1 MKKKIFLLAV
11 LFALVL
17 FPFNG
22 HARSSELSA
31 KINKIYFEPEELNTK
46 VFIES
51 DASLQIPRTYY
62 DKATPSTIVLELS
75 NVTAVEEAQI
85 ALKED
90 LLVETIKLERTAE
103 GALLLIGLKEKVPYR
118 IYPNGRSTVV
128 ELNRIQR
135 TMNGYILA
143 QETEEDLKKTP
154 MADITFRDIS
164 ISEEENKIHVAAKLT
179 NGPATQLFALENP
192 LRLVVDFFNTLYP
205 EPTYLYPVRKL
216 GIEKVRTG
224 QFQLSSPYTI
234 ARMVFHLSEPRYYTI
249 ASEKEEFIFSF
260 YRDDIAQTPPIIS
273 TAVPTAPPLP
283 PPIVKEPAKEP
294 EIQIQE
300 PEPVKE
306 EAPPKV
312 EEKIIEAAAPS
323 PKPSV
328 AAPVQEQ
335 LQVEQFKPKTLVGAG
350 EKYTGEPITLRFKD
364 ADLRD
369 VVLYLGYQF
378 GFNVVFDP
386 EVRGTVTCDFEYIPW
401 DQALDIILRTHKMG
415 KTIEGN
421 VLRIAPISV
430 LTREDEQQRA
440 YLESKELA
448 GETVVKTFNL
458 SYSKAKDMERLIKPK
473 LSKRG
478 EMIIDDRTNIL
489 VISDVEERIS
499 LLEKL
504 IGLFD
509 APNRQV
515 TIEARIVEASA
526 NFVRNLGI
534 QWGLRGVV
542 DPFYGNQ
549 TSVTFPNKILVDG
562 ALIPKGIITKGIAGA
577 LGGYAINLPAPAF
590 NTALGLSFGNILDTF
605 KLDVALTALETS
617 GEGRIISQPTVTAQ
631 NNKQAEILQ
640 GQQIPVQTTANFT
653 TTTRYQNAALELR
666 TTPQITAEG
675 TIIMDIEIRN
685 NAADFANL
693 VNGIPPITTQSA
705 STTVMVPDGGT
716 TVIGGI
722 FRTEDSITR
731 EKVPFLHKIPILG
744 GLFKNFARTKR
755 NRELIIFITPR
766 IIK

>member
-1 MKKKIFLLAV
+1 MKKKIFLLVV

-17 FPFNG
+17 FPFNW
-22 HARSSELSA
+22 HARSNELSA
-31 KINKIYFEPEELNTK
+31 KINKIFFEPEELNTK

-62 DKATPSTIVLELS
+62 DKNTPSTIIIELG

-118 IYPNGRSTVV
+118 IYPKGRATVV

-143 QETEEDLKKTP
+143 PETEENLKKTAR
-154 MADITFRDIS
+154 ADITFRDIS
-164 ISEEENKIHVAAKLT
+164 ISEEENKIHIAAKLT
-179 NGPATQLFALENP
+179 DGPATQLFALENP
-192 LRLVVDFFNTLYP
+192 LRLVVDFFNTYYP
-205 EPTYLYPVRKL
+205 EPTYLYTVRKL

-224 QFQLSSPYTI
+224 QFQLSAPYTI

-249 ASEKEEFIFSF
+249 ASAKEEFIFSF
-260 YRDDIAQTPPIIS
+260 YRDDIAQTPPVIS
-273 TAVPTAPPLP
+273 TAVPTAPPVTPAP
-283 PPIVKEPAKEP
+283 PPVIAKEPAK
-294 EIQIQE
+294 E

-312 EEKIIEAAAPS
+312 EEKITEAAAPS

-369 VVLYLGYQF
+369 IVLYLGYQF

-386 EVRGTVTCDFEYIPW
+386 EVRGTVTCDFQYIPW

-458 SYSKAKDMERLIKPK
+458 SYSKAKDMEKLIKPK

-489 VISDVEERIS
+489 VISDVEERIA

-515 TIEARIVEASA
+515 TIEARIVEASTD
-526 NFVRNLGI
+526 FVRSLGI

-549 TSVTFPNKILVDG
+549 TNVQFPNKILVDG
-562 ALIPKGIITKGIAGA
+562 ALIPLKGQP
-577 LGGYAINLPAPAF
+577 LGGYAINLPAPGF
-590 NTALGLSFGNILDTF
+590 STALGLSFGNILDTF
-605 KLDVALTALETS
+605 KLDLALSALERS
-617 GEGRIISQPTVTAQ
+617 GRGRIISQPTVTAQ

-640 GQQIPVQTTANFT
+640 GEQIPVQTTANFT
-653 TTTRYQNAALELR
+653 TTTRYVPAALELR
-666 TTPQITAEG
+666 ATPQITAEG
-675 TIIMDIEIRN
+675 TIIMDIDIRN
-685 NAADFANL
+685 NAANFANL
-693 VNGIPPITTQSA
+693 VLGIPPITTQSA

-731 EKVPFLHKIPILG
+731 GKVPFLHKIPILG
-744 GLFKNFARTKR
+744 SLFRNFSRTQK